1 MLHQPKNSDIISDFS
16 VFNLTKQPI
25 LRGFTEFS
33 PVNVTILLHF
43 ALSKATHDLSGQ
55 RTKRYSC
62 SNATW
67 GMQELFVVC
76 LKVSLRRDFLFLVVV
91 VQ

>member
-1 MLHQPKNSDIISDFS
+1 MLHQLKNSDIISDFTA
-16 VFNLTKQPI
+16 FYLTKQPI
-25 LRGFTEFS
+25 SPEFTEFS
-33 PVNVTILLHF
+33 PVNVTIHLHI
-43 ALSKATHDLSGQ
+43 ALSKSTHDLSGQ

-76 LKVSLRRDFLFLVVV
+76 LKVSLRRDFLFLETVSL
-91 VQ
+91 

>member
-1 MLHQPKNSDIISDFS
+1 MLHQLKNTDIISGIFS
-16 VFNLTKQPI
+16 KRLTKRPKV
-25 LRGFTEFS
+25 GEFTDFS
-33 PVNVTILLHF
+33 PVNVTILLPF
-43 ALSKATHDLSGQ
+43 AFSQTTHDLSGQ

-76 LKVSLRRDFLFLVVV
+76 LKVSLRRDFPF
-91 VQ
+91 

>member
-16 VFNLTKQPI
+16 AFNLTKQPI
-25 LRGFTEFS
+25 LRGFTKFS

-43 ALSKATHDLSGQ
+43 ALRKATHDLSGQ

-76 LKVSLRRDFLFLVVV
+76 LKVSLRRDFLFF
-91 VQ
+91 

>member
-1 MLHQPKNSDIISDFS
+1 MLHQQKFSDKLSEFKPIFM
-16 VFNLTKQPI
+16 TKQPI

-43 ALSKATHDLSGQ
+43 ALSKSTHDLSGQ

-67 GMQELFVVC
+67 GM
-76 LKVSLRRDFLFLVVV
+76 
-91 VQ
+91 